1 MKKIVKAF
9 LVSILRAQAWVAL
22 ALHKPRIV
30 LITGSVG
37 KTSTKDAIAAAL
49 SESGSVRKS
58 EKSFNSDIGI
68 PLAILALKNPWSNP
82 LRWIATFAKGCVNM
96 LSKTFPRTLVL
107 EVGADRPRDI
117 SSLSSWL
124 LSDIVVLTQFAK
136 VPVHI
141 EYFESREGLLNEKLS
156 LLQTLKPGG
165 TIVLNADDAEF
176 PEHVRALNKN
186 ARVITYG
193 IASPSDV
200 SGSNEKYVF
209 DKFGRVKGFSFRI
222 EYGGKEFAL
231 EIEGV
236 IGSTHVYPCLAG
248 FAVGIALGLDPNIL
262 LEGLKKIEYQPGRMR
277 ILSGIKKT
285 VIIDDTY
292 NASPI
297 AVARALE
304 TLEKIPS
311 NKRKIAVL
319 GDMLELGEFTR
330 EEHERAGERA
340 ASFVD
345 ILIVVG
351 KYARYTAEGALRGK
365 FEKERT
371 VQCETSDEAGARLKR
386 LLNSGDT
393 VLVKGSQ
400 GNRMERAVLH
410 VIEDPEKAGALL
422 VRQDAEWKKR

>member
-1 MKKIVKAF
+1 MKKIVKTF
-9 LVSILRAQAWVAL
+9 LISILRTQARIAL
-22 ALHKPRIV
+22 ARHKPQIV

-37 KTSTKDAIAAAL
+37 KTSTKDAVAAAL
-49 SESGSVRKS
+49 AEKRSVRKS
-58 EKSFNSDIGI
+58 EKSFNSEIGI

-82 LRWIATFAKGCVNM
+82 LRWLATLVKGCVSM
-96 LSKTFPRTLVL
+96 LSKTFPETLVL

-117 SSLSSWL
+117 SSLSRWL
-124 LSDIVVLTQFAK
+124 MSDVVVLTQFAK

-141 EYFESREGLLNEKLS
+141 EYFESREALLQEKLS
-156 LLQTLKPGG
+156 LLKTLKPSG

-176 PEHVRALNKN
+176 SEHVHALNKN

-193 IASPSDV
+193 IESPSDV
-200 SGSNEKYVF
+200 FGSNEKYVF
-209 DKFGRVKGFSFRI
+209 DKFGRIKGFSFRI
-222 EYGGKEFAL
+222 EYGGKMFPL

-248 FAVGIALGLDPNIL
+248 FAVGIALGADPSSL
-262 LEGLKKIEYQPGRMR
+262 LEGLKNIERQPGRMR
-277 ILSGIKKT
+277 ILGGIKKT

-319 GDMLELGEFTR
+319 GDMLELGEFAR
-330 EEHERAGERA
+330 EEHQMAGERA
-340 ASFVD
+340 AGFVD
-345 ILIVVG
+345 LLIVVG
-351 KYARYTAEGALRGK
+351 KYAGYVVEGALRAKLDKARILQFG
-365 FEKERT
+365 
-371 VQCETSDEAGARLKR
+371 TSEEAGERLKR
-386 LLNSGDT
+386 LLHPGDT

-400 GNRMERAVLH
+400 GNRMERAVFH
-410 VIEDPEKAGALL
+410 IIEDPEKASALL